1 MMNTPLTEDIELIR
15 TDNSQSRLIPS
26 LFPYTLI
33 QQMHTH
39 CQIERSPFPE
49 RKKEIVNKH
58 QLEKTKQRIVLQGD
72 TD

>member
-1 MMNTPLTEDIELIR
+1 MMSTPLTEDIELIR

-26 LFPYTLI
+26 LFPYKLI
-33 QQMHTH
+33 QQTYTH
-39 CQIERSPFPE
+39 CQIERNPFLE